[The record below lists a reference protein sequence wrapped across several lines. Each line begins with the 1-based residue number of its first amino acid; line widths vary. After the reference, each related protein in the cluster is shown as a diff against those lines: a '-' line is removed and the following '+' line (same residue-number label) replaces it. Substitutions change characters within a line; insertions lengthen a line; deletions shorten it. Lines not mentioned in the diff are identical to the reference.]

1 MGLKTSQPK
10 ELKYLATCAQLSTL
24 EDLENGTEEHWAET
38 MRRDLIEAKRYL
50 KMDCIKTAFG

>member
-50 KMDCIKTAFG
+50 KMDCIKNAFG